1 MNIPRPE
8 GPKTNLLFFTTA
20 WLAASLLAGQSLG
33 WMGGWTA
40 LLIVILHLCLCQA
53 RTAEIKTLLM
63 VAILGS
69 AWESLMVNQ
78 GWIHYLGSTHPSVL
92 PGWLMSA
99 WLAFAMTLNH
109 GLAALKAHL
118 LRAGLIGATCAP
130 LAWYGA
136 LELGALEM
144 ADPLETLLIISISWL
159 CLLPAFLKIANH
171 YLPLEPSPKGR

>member
-20 WLAASLLAGQSLG
+20 WLAACLLAGQTLG
-33 WMGGWTA
+33 WMGGLTA
-40 LLIVILHLCLCQA
+40 LLIVILHLALSQA

-78 GWIHYLGSTHPSVL
+78 GWIHYLGSTHPSVI
-92 PGWLMSA
+92 PGWLMAA

-109 GLAALKAHL
+109 GLARLKAHP

-130 LAWYGA
+130 LAWSGA

-144 ADPLETLLIISISWL
+144 TDPLETLLIISISWL
-159 CLLPAFLKIANH
+159 FLLPAFLKIANH
-171 YLPLEPSPKGR
+171 FLPVEPALKGR

>member
-1 MNIPRPE
+1 
-8 GPKTNLLFFTTA
+8 
-20 WLAASLLAGQSLG
+20 
-33 WMGGWTA
+33 MGGLTA
-40 LLIVILHLCLCQA
+40 LLIVILHLVLSQA

-78 GWIHYLGSTHPSVL
+78 GWIHYLGSTHPSVI
-92 PGWLMSA
+92 PGWLMAA

-109 GLAALKAHL
+109 GLARLKAHP

-130 LAWYGA
+130 LAWSGA

-144 ADPLETLLIISISWL
+144 TDPLETLLIISISWL
-159 CLLPAFLKIANH
+159 FLLPAFLKIANH
-171 YLPLEPSPKGR
+171 FLPVEPALKGR